1 MLLVIQIVTTIL
13 SAACAV
19 MIALYAT
26 WLLMHR
32 LRRSESKRLAFS
44 EWIRHLFEAVMGL

>member
-1 MLLVIQIVTTIL
+1 MLPVMQIITGII

-19 MIALYAT
+19 MIVLYAT

-32 LRRSESKRLAFS
+32 LRQHESKRLAFS
-44 EWIRHLFEAVMGL
+44 KWVRHLFEAVMGL

>member
-1 MLLVIQIVTTIL
+1 MLPVIQIITAII
-13 SAACAV
+13 SAACVV

-32 LRRSESKRLAFS
+32 LRQRESKRLAFS
-44 EWIRHLFEAVMGL
+44 KWVRHLFEAVMGL

>member
-1 MLLVIQIVTTIL
+1 MLPAIQIITVII

-32 LRRSESKRLAFS
+32 LRQRESKRLAFS
-44 EWIRHLFEAVMGL
+44 QWLRHLFEAVMGI

>member
-1 MLLVIQIVTTIL
+1 MLPAIQIFTAII

-19 MIALYAT
+19 MIASYAT

-32 LRRSESKRLAFS
+32 LRQQESKRLAFRN
-44 EWIRHLFEAVMGL
+44 WVRHLFEAVMGL

>member
-1 MLLVIQIVTTIL
+1 MLPVIQIITAII

-32 LRRSESKRLAFS
+32 LRQRESKRLAFS
-44 EWIRHLFEAVMGL
+44 KWVRHLFEVVMGL

>member
-1 MLLVIQIVTTIL
+1 MLPVIQIITAII

-32 LRRSESKRLAFS
+32 LRQRESKRLAFS
-44 EWIRHLFEAVMGL
+44 KWVRHLFEAVIGL